1 MFEAKI
7 LQGLVLKKIIEAIR
21 ELVQEANLECTD
33 RSITMQVHLIE
44 FTSDHSLICLVL
56 SQAMDSSH
64 VSLCAVV
71 LKAEGFDHYRCD
83 KPFALGMNF
92 PNFAKILKCA
102 GNDDVVTLRCEED
115 TDSLTMVFESPNQD
129 RVSDFEFKLMAIET
143 EHLGIPDTEYKCS
156 VRMPSAEFQ
165 RIIRDIAVFGDTCKS
180 FSALHTRLI
189 LSRLFTL

>member
-1 MFEAKI
+1 
-7 LQGLVLKKIIEAIR
+7 
-21 ELVQEANLECTD
+21 
-33 RSITMQVHLIE
+33 
-44 FTSDHSLICLVL
+44 
-56 SQAMDSSH
+56 MDSSH

-165 RIIRDIAVFGDTCKS
+165 RIIRDIAVFGDTCK
-180 FSALHTRLI
+180 FLFLALLN
-189 LSRLFTL
+189 SFTLSHFFSL

>member
-1 MFEAKI
+1 
-7 LQGLVLKKIIEAIR
+7 
-21 ELVQEANLECTD
+21 
-33 RSITMQVHLIE
+33 
-44 FTSDHSLICLVL
+44 
-56 SQAMDSSH
+56 MDSSH

-180 FSALHTRLI
+180 FPLCTPALFYHFSSLYRYYCCYKGRNQI
-189 LSRLFTL
+189 LCFR